1 MTDVPVSQEAREVVA
16 DYGVFRLLPGLVAE
30 GIRAGRNDGNDL
42 VQAFAKFEQSIR
54 QQAERDVIARMGFE
68 DRERKLREALHD
80 AINAPKGVVPASAE
94 AFYDP
99 ALCALRE
106 MQTSLPNTVRYL
118 ALKETPDAQ

>member
-1 MTDVPVSQEAREVVA
+1 MTNNSTKLEQWAVELACAVQCEVDEIDA
-16 DYGVFRLLPGLVAE
+16 AKR
-30 GIRAGRNDGNDL
+30 IQRA
-42 VQAFAKFEQSIR
+42 
-54 QQAERDVIARMGFE
+54 FE

-99 ALCALRE
+99 ALCSLRE

>member
-68 DRERKLREALHD
+68 DRERKLREALD
-80 AINAPKGVVPASAE
+80 AALDWIDAVPEEVVA
-94 AFYDP
+94 
-99 ALCALRE
+99 
-106 MQTSLPNTVRYL
+106 SLPAMPGFDRDYVNDIL
-118 ALKETPDAQ
+118 ARQAIKETPDAQ

>member
-1 MTDVPVSQEAREVVA
+1 MTDVPVSQEAGEVMQADREAAASVA
-16 DYGVFRLLPGLVAE
+16 VLVEMREMILSGRADHHAE
-30 GIRAGRNDGNDL
+30 P
-42 VQAFAKFEQSIR
+42 FARHR
-54 QQAERDVIARMGFE
+54 QQAERAFE

-99 ALCALRE
+99 ALCSLRE